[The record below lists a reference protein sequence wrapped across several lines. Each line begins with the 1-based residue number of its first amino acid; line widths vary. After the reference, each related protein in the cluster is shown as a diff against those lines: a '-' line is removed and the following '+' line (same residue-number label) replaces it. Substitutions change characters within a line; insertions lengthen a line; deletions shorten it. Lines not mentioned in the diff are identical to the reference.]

1 MMQASS
7 GSTSSA
13 STPTRS
19 GEDEARAYVDLQ
31 FDEEDE
37 VGTIDVPIAYYGPDE
52 EAGGSDYQDALL
64 SITFDTE
71 SGDVLQET
79 YYYSYYEDTGGYGE
93 LQTSPEG
100 IVVPGV
106 LVLDDEG
113 GETWEPTRDVGV
125 FADLPSLSYELRP
138 LAAGTLLQIE
148 LGVTDFGDNDDI
160 VSAEVEVP

>member
-31 FDEEDE
+31 FEEEDE

-79 YYYSYYEDTGGYGE
+79 YYAYHEDTGGYGE

-100 IVVPGV
+100 VVVPEV
-106 LVLDDEG
+106 LVLDDG
-113 GETWEPTRDVGV
+113 NN
-125 FADLPSLSYELRP
+125 A
-138 LAAGTLLQIE
+138 
-148 LGVTDFGDNDDI
+148 DI
-160 VSAEVEVP
+160 VSAEVELP

>member
-1 MMQASS
+1 MLPTKSTNGERS
-7 GSTSSA
+7 WRSLNYRTSTSCSDPLGKGA
-13 STPTRS
+13 
-19 GEDEARAYVDLQ
+19 ARTGAATTSPHRL
-31 FDEEDE
+31 
-37 VGTIDVPIAYYGPDE
+37 
-52 EAGGSDYQDALL
+52 ALL

-79 YYYSYYEDTGGYGE
+79 YYSYNEDIGGYGE

-113 GETWEPTRDVGV
+113 GETWEPTSDVGV